1 MVGLGL
7 TPESE
12 EVNRDASGYRRW
24 LVSLA
29 FSSFAV
35 LVAIGTVIYGYGADT
50 KQIQLNTESIKQIQQ
65 DLKGVATKDDV
76 RDLRDRLIQLDERI
90 QRIQEREISNRK

>member
-1 MVGLGL
+1 MIGLGL

-24 LVSLA
+24 LISLS

-35 LVAIGTVIYGYGADT
+35 LVAIISVVYGYGADT
-50 KQIQLNTESIKQIQQ
+50 KQIELNKDSIKQLQQ

-76 RDLRDRLIQLDERI
+76 RDLRERIIQLDERV
-90 QRIQEREISNRK
+90 QRAQEREIGNRK